1 VNIEE
6 IRREALLVA
15 QTSKSAVPQVSKPAG
30 RKEAKP
36 TWKSAVT
43 AAPKAFGAAL
53 RKFGRFALNRYR
65 QILPLETTGI
75 EWGRVDS
82 ALTKSKPVKASQ
94 S

>member
-53 RKFGRFALNRYR
+53 RKFG
-65 QILPLETTGI
+65 
-75 EWGRVDS
+75 
-82 ALTKSKPVKASQ
+82 
-94 S
+94 